1 MSNRLEAFYRFLVG
15 TGGSVSGQIAR
26 GGVWVFSAY
35 GLAQVLALVRSMI
48 LARLLT
54 PADFGLMGM
63 ASLSLALLLVFTET
77 GIWPALIQRSELDQ
91 TTLNTAWLISA
102 ARGIVLGLV
111 TLAAAPWVAHFFGA
125 PLLVPMLRVM
135 ALSFVL
141 AGFNSLGLVLLQKE
155 LDFRTLAA
163 VNLAT
168 SAVNLVAAT
177 MAAFLLR
184 SVWALV
190 IGTLAGALA
199 ALLLS
204 YLVHPFRP
212 QLRFDRGR
220 ARELFGFGK
229 FLTAST
235 IVNYALTQG
244 DDACVGKVLGSDALG
259 FYGLAY
265 RLSNLPAT
273 SISHVLNRVTL
284 PAYSAMQH
292 DLDRLRTT
300 YLRILK
306 LTALVVFPMA
316 AGLFGLAP
324 LVVGVLYGE
333 KWLPMVPAFQI
344 LCLFGLERSIG
355 SVSSPVFLALGRPDV
370 GLKVSLVKLAAMVI
384 CLVPLT
390 AGYGIAGTSLAVTFS
405 AIAVQSVVIPVVAG
419 MLCTPWSAVAGTFV
433 KPLVGSLLMLSALWL
448 LQGLLVLPQR
458 LWALIVLVAVGAIVY
473 GGFVAVF
480 ENQMYRD
487 LRRALASYLS
497 SAQQHSKAE

>member
-1 MSNRLEAFYRFLVG
+1 VSNRLEAFYRFLVG
-15 TGGSVSGQIAR
+15 TGGSMSGQIAR
-26 GGVWVFSAY
+26 GGVWVFAAY
-35 GLAQVLALVRSMI
+35 GLVQVLSLVRSVI

-63 ASLSLALLLVFTET
+63 ASLSLALLAVFTDT
-77 GIWPALIQRSELDQ
+77 GIWPVLIQRSELDQ
-91 TTLNTAWLISA
+91 PTLNTAWLISA
-102 ARGIVLGLV
+102 ARGIVLGFV
-111 TLAAAPWVAHFFGA
+111 TLAAAPWVGRFFEA

-141 AGFNSLGLVLLQKE
+141 AGFNSLGLILLQKQ

-168 SAVNLVAAT
+168 SVVNLVAAT
-177 MAAFLLR
+177 VAAFLLR

-190 IGTLAGALA
+190 IGTLTGSLA

-212 QLRFDRGR
+212 QWRFDRGR
-220 ARELFGFGK
+220 ARGLFGFGK

-235 IVNYALTQG
+235 IVNYVLTQG
-244 DDACVGKVLGSDALG
+244 DDAYVGKVLGSEALG

-273 SISHVLNRVTL
+273 SISHVLNQVTL

-292 DLDRLRTT
+292 DLDRLRLT

-324 LVVGVLYGE
+324 FVVGVLYGE

-344 LCLFGLERSIG
+344 LCLFGLERAIG
-355 SVSSPVFLALGRPDV
+355 SVSAPIFLALGKPDI
-370 GLKVSLVKLAAMVI
+370 GLRVSLVKLVTMVLCI
-384 CLVPLT
+384 VPLT
-390 AGYGIAGTSLAVTFS
+390 AQYGIVGTSIAVTLS
-405 AIAVQSVVIPVVAG
+405 AIAVQSAVIPVVTN
-419 MLCTPWSAVAGTFV
+419 LLKISWFEVV
-433 KPLVGSLLMLSALWL
+433 KPLLKPLGGSLLMLSAL
-448 LQGLLVLPQR
+448 
-458 LWALIVLVAVGAIVY
+458 LIVERTLALPTDIWQLVGLVAFGMLVY
-473 GGFVAVF
+473 GGFVGIA
-480 ENQMYRD
+480 ERQLIRD
-487 LRRALASYLS
+487 LKARLGTLS
-497 SAQQHSKAE
+497 VPNQISETIE

>member
-1 MSNRLEAFYRFLVG
+1 LGGFVSNRLEAFYRFLLG

-26 GGVWVFSAY
+26 GGVWVFAAY

-77 GIWPALIQRSELDQ
+77 GIWPALIQRPDLDQ

-111 TLAAAPWVAHFFGA
+111 TLGAALWVGRFFEA
-125 PLLVPMLRVM
+125 LLLVPMLRVM

-155 LDFRTLAA
+155 LDFRTLSA

-168 SAVNLVAAT
+168 SVVNLVAAT
-177 MAAFLLR
+177 VAAFLLR
-184 SVWALV
+184 SVWALI
-190 IGTLAGALA
+190 IGTLAGALT

-235 IVNYALTQG
+235 IVNYVLTQG
-244 DDACVGKVLGSDALG
+244 DDAYVGKVLGSDALG

-284 PAYSAMQH
+284 PAYSAIQH

-355 SVSSPVFLALGRPDV
+355 SASSPIFLALGRPKL
-370 GLKVSLVKLAAMVI
+370 GLQVISVKLVVMVLCI
-384 CLVPLT
+384 VPLT
-390 AGYGIAGTSLAVTFS
+390 ARYGIVGTSLAVTLS
-405 AIAVQSVVIPVVAG
+405 AIAVQCVVIPVVA
-419 MLCTPWSAVAGTFV
+419 MLLDMPWPHAVQPLL
-433 KPLVGSLLMLSALWL
+433 KPLGGSLLMMLALL
-448 LQGLLVLPQR
+448 LIRNYLVWPTTALTLLVMT
-458 LWALIVLVAVGAIVY
+458 AIGVLIY
-473 GGFVAVF
+473 GGFVAMA
-480 ENQMYRD
+480 ERQ
-487 LRRALASYLS
+487 LLLEL
-497 SAQQHSKAE
+497 KAKIAAWNTLTS